1 MRSTRLRAALTP
13 PDLTCYYP
21 GGGVKYNCSFDATGK
36 YLFGNDGCDQNG
48 SSLDIGTANVFDY
61 TRCVACTIARS
72 RSQLPYHGYQ
82 WQSPEHQPARQVG
95 HRFPDGAD
103 LLARSTSS
111 RRRRATS
118 SAPISRALDRRPVR
132 ELAGLRELTIRSL
145 HLRPDERPAAFHHCE
160 RMPRPGYPG
169 SGQRAAARAAGLSIH
184 PSPSCRLRSP
194 LPTLSR
200 FASSSPRTILLCSC
214 RHSRCTHIRS
224 TLRQRAYAARAS
236 VAIKSVCVSDVE
248 EHGALGAR
256 ISSARLMCASAAWT
270 AARSRPLRSR

>member
-103 LLARSTSS
+103 LARSTSS

-145 HLRPDERPAAFHHCE
+145 HLRPDERPAAFDHCQ
-160 RMPRPGYPG
+160 RMPCPGYPG
-169 SGQRAAARAAGLSIH
+169 SDQRATARAAGLSIH
-184 PSPSCRLRSP
+184 PSPSSRLRSP
-194 LPTLSR
+194 LRTLSR
-200 FASSSPRTILLCSC
+200 FASSSPRLPLC
-214 RHSRCTHIRS
+214 
-224 TLRQRAYAARAS
+224 YAS
-236 VAIKSVCVSDVE
+236 VASSLHSYSLRTQAKSVCRESKCSDKERVCE
-248 EHGALGAR
+248 RPGETCALGKR
-256 ISSARLMCASAAWT
+256 ISSARPTCASAAWT
-270 AARSRPLRSR
+270 WARSRPPRSR